1 MNLKNKHM
9 SEIQTRRIGL
19 GIALIIFGLLFLVD
33 NLGLVPFNFR
43 HYMFQWEGILI
54 IIGTVILISDPSRK
68 AGWIL
73 IMIGAFFL
81 LPDIVYMPW
90 FRANLFW
97 PVLLIAL
104 GFIFIVRQR
113 GHNTPPGARPDGSM
127 DFIDDT
133 NIFGGGDVVITSN
146 NFKGGRITSIFG
158 GGDYDL
164 TNAKLSAEPTV
175 IDFFAMF
182 GGGNFIVPSDW
193 NVKTDVT
200 AIFGGFSDKR
210 KTKIDPGTA
219 DPSKELYIKGFVL
232 FGGGELKSY

>member
-1 MNLKNKHM
+1 M
-9 SEIQTRRIGL
+9 SEIQSRRIGF
-19 GIALIIFGLLFLVD
+19 GIVLIFFGAFFLLD
-33 NLGLVPFNFR
+33 NLGLIPWDLR
-43 HYMFQWEGILI
+43 HYIFQWEGILI
-54 IIGTVILISDPSRK
+54 IIGIIILVNDPRK
-68 AGWIL
+68 NTGWVL
-73 IMIGAFFL
+73 IIIGAFFL
-81 LPDIVYMPW
+81 LPDIIYIPW
-90 FRANLFW
+90 FRVSTFW

-104 GFIFIVRQR
+104 GFVYIVRQR
-113 GHNTPPGARPDGSM
+113 GHNTPPGATPDGSM

-146 NFKGGRITSIFG
+146 NFKGGKITSIFG
-158 GGDYDL
+158 GGNYDL
-164 TNAKLSAEPTV
+164 TNAKLSSEPTV

-219 DPSKELYIKGFVL
+219 DPNKELYIKGFVL

>member
-1 MNLKNKHM
+1 M
-9 SEIQTRRIGL
+9 SEIQSRRIGF
-19 GIALIIFGLLFLVD
+19 GIALIFFGAFFLLD
-33 NLGLVPFNFR
+33 NLGLIPWDLR
-43 HYMFQWEGILI
+43 HYLFQWEAILI
-54 IIGTVILISDPSRK
+54 IIGIVILVNDPRK
-68 AGWIL
+68 NAGWVL
-73 IMIGAFFL
+73 IIIGAFFL
-81 LPDIVYMPW
+81 LPDIIYIPW
-90 FRANLFW
+90 FKMNVFW
-97 PVLLIAL
+97 PVLIIAL
-104 GFIFIVRQR
+104 GFVYIIRQR
-113 GHNTPPGARPDGSM
+113 RHNTPPGATPDGSM

-133 NIFGGGDVVITSN
+133 NVFGGGDVIITSN
-146 NFKGGRITSIFG
+146 NFKGGKITSIFG
-158 GGDYDL
+158 GGNYDL

-219 DPSKELYIKGFVL
+219 DPNKELYIKGFVL